1 MAEKTIAAICTPLG
15 MGAIAVIRISGDD
28 AVKIADSC
36 FCSAGGKRL
45 CELKGYQA
53 LFGKITEENGDMI
66 DEAVALVFKAPHSFT
81 GEDTVELSVHGGT
94 VTARSTLRRALE
106 CGAVMADHGE
116 FSKRAFLNGKID
128 LAQAES
134 IAGMISAKSDEALK
148 MSVSVKQGSVSSKI
162 SEITEKLLETA
173 ACFAAYADF
182 PDEDIEQLR
191 PENFKALLLKTQDS
205 LQKLLNTFDNGR
217 LINNGIDC
225 AIVGKPN
232 VGKSTLMNMLSGSD
246 RSIVTDIA
254 GTTRDIIENTVNLDG
269 IILNLADTAG
279 IRETDNEVEKA
290 GVERA
295 KKRKESALLVLAVFD
310 SSSLLEEGDKKLL
323 SELSPDNTVVVINK
337 SDLEKKISE
346 SDFNGFTAVSVSAKD
361 KKGLAELKEAIEKTV
376 NYKKISQGAAV
387 LITER
392 QRDCAK
398 RALEFTNEALL
409 DFESGIT
416 FDAVAVTLD
425 SAINALLE
433 LTGKRVTTEVADE
446 VFKRFCIGK

>member
-1 MAEKTIAAICTPLG
+1 
-15 MGAIAVIRISGDD
+15 
-28 AVKIADSC
+28 
-36 FCSAGGKRL
+36 
-45 CELKGYQA
+45 
-53 LFGKITEENGDMI
+53 
-66 DEAVALVFKAPHSFT
+66 
-81 GEDTVELSVHGGT
+81 
-94 VTARSTLRRALE
+94 
-106 CGAVMADHGE
+106 MADHGE

-217 LINNGIDC
+217 LVNNGIDC

-269 IILNLADTAG
+269 MILNLADTAG
-279 IRETDNEVEKA
+279 IRETDDE
-290 GVERA
+290 VERA
-295 KKRKESALLVLAVFD
+295 GVKRARERKESALLVLAVFD
-310 SSSLLEEGDKKLL
+310 SSSSLDDDDKKLL
-323 SELSPDNTVVVINK
+323 GELNPDNTVIVINK
-337 SDLEKKISE
+337 SDLEQKLSE
-346 SDFNGFTAVSVSAKD
+346 SDFKGFTEVFVS
-361 KKGLAELKEAIEKTV
+361 V

-398 RALEFTNEALL
+398 RALEFTNEALK

-416 FDAVAVTLD
+416 LDAVAVTLD
-425 SAINALLE
+425 SAIGALLE

>member
-1 MAEKTIAAICTPLG
+1 MSEKTISAICTPLG
-15 MGAIAVIRISGDD
+15 TGGIAVIRVSGND
-28 AVKIADSC
+28 AVRIADRC
-36 FCSAGGKRL
+36 FVSAGGKKL
-45 CELKGYQA
+45 SELNGYQA

-81 GEDTVELSVHGGT
+81 GEDTVEFSVHGGT
-94 VTARSTLRRALE
+94 VTARSTLRRVLE
-106 CGAVMADHGE
+106 CGAVMAGHGE

-148 MSVSVKQGSVSSKI
+148 MSLSVKQGSVSSKI

-191 PENFKALLLKTQDS
+191 PENFKALLNDTQISLKQ
-205 LQKLLNTFDNGR
+205 LIKTFDNGR
-217 LINNGIDC
+217 LVNNGIDC

-232 VGKSTLMNMLSGSD
+232 VGKSTLMNMLSGFD

-295 KKRKESALLVLAVFD
+295 KKRKESALLVFAVFD

-323 SELSPDNTVVVINK
+323 SELSPDNTVIVINK

>member
-1 MAEKTIAAICTPLG
+1 MSEKTISAICTPLG
-15 MGAIAVIRISGDD
+15 TGGIAVIRVSGND
-28 AVKIADSC
+28 AVRIADRC
-36 FCSAGGKRL
+36 FVSAGGKKL
-45 CELKGYQA
+45 SELNGYQA

-81 GEDTVELSVHGGT
+81 GEDTVEFSVHGGT
-94 VTARSTLRRALE
+94 VTARSTLRRVLE

-148 MSVSVKQGSVSSKI
+148 MSLSVKQGSVSSKI
-162 SEITEKLLETA
+162 SKITEKLLETA

-191 PENFKALLLKTQDS
+191 PENFKALLNDTQNSLKQ
-205 LQKLLNTFDNGR
+205 LIKTFDNGR
-217 LINNGIDC
+217 LVNNGIDC

-232 VGKSTLMNMLSGSD
+232 VGKSTLMNMLSGFD

-323 SELSPDNTVVVINK
+323 SELSQEHAYMHGK
-337 SDLEKKISE
+337 
-346 SDFNGFTAVSVSAKD
+346 
-361 KKGLAELKEAIEKTV
+361 
-376 NYKKISQGAAV
+376 
-387 LITER
+387 
-392 QRDCAK
+392 
-398 RALEFTNEALL
+398 
-409 DFESGIT
+409 
-416 FDAVAVTLD
+416 
-425 SAINALLE
+425 NA
-433 LTGKRVTTEVADE
+433 GK
-446 VFKRFCIGK
+446 